1 MTSLSAHMDQP
12 ALLISLQTGTETG
25 LEHVDRSAQIHDHH
39 LLRPTGL
46 ICWCVALEFVEN
58 DSFKS
63 PGMPP
68 PRHQQRLR
76 KTFGFHELVSAWLL
90 NHFLDFVHDFDPVP
104 VLSFPATSPAL
115 LLSCLCSPGQGK
127 PHGPNQNQC
136 RGNCTVRREGGVCT
150 TGVRHRQDR
159 WYFPSYARASCF
171 ISSQQLSNGVSP
183 GNGSTIVLSKK
194 NVSSLRIYFSRF
206 HHPSLEENKGSVPS
220 MRGPGSSLA
229 WGQHH

>member
-1 MTSLSAHMDQP
+1 MEDVKWQLTNDMNAQRQHCLWPRVFLADASLMS
-12 ALLISLQTGTETG
+12 
-25 LEHVDRSAQIHDHH
+25 
-39 LLRPTGL
+39 
-46 ICWCVALEFVEN
+46 
-58 DSFKS
+58 
-63 PGMPP
+63 
-68 PRHQQRLR
+68 QRLGVCLPGTR
-76 KTFGFHELVSAWLL
+76 ILKTDLLVIV
-90 NHFLDFVHDFDPVP
+90 NQ
-104 VLSFPATSPAL
+104 SPKR
-115 LLSCLCSPGQGK
+115 S
-127 PHGPNQNQC
+127 
-136 RGNCTVRREGGVCT
+136 NCTVRREGGVCT